1 MAQRKNLLS
10 IEYHY
15 DTDTGMYSVGE
26 IDFGIS
32 GELDIYLEKY
42 GRKGMAE
49 ILKTMCHLIWH
60 VQEYGYKIIK
70 KKEELNTSGPGE
82 FEHKTDGT
90 PCPCN
95 PRVIKVKKQL

>member
-1 MAQRKNLLS
+1 
-10 IEYHY
+10 
-15 DTDTGMYSVGE
+15 
-26 IDFGIS
+26 
-32 GELDIYLEKY
+32 
-42 GRKGMAE
+42 
-49 ILKTMCHLIWH
+49 MCHLIWH